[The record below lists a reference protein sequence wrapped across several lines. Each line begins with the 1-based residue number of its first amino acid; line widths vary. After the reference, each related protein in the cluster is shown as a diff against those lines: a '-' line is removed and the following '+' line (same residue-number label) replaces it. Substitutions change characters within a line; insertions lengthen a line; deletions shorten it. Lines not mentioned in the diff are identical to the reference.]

1 MLSSHPVCG
10 NASWGNII
18 ARNPDFTPSTSYT
31 RVAVGSSSGSTAN
44 LGSGNGQVTIYNV
57 AQYYYDEI
65 RMNATSST
73 LSITSMNGKS
83 YSGTISALMKDI
95 IQNGSDINVTVIGIN

>member
-1 MLSSHPVCG
+1 MPP
-10 NASWGNII
+10 WGNII

-31 RVAVGSSSGSTAN
+31 RVAVGSSSGSTTN

-65 RMNATSST
+65 RMNATSSI

-83 YSGTISALMKDI
+83 YSGTISARMKDI

>member
-1 MLSSHPVCG
+1 MYFYITVTQSVATP
-10 NASWGNII
+10 SWGNII
-18 ARNPDFTPSTSYT
+18 ARNPDFTSSTNYT
-31 RVAVGSSSGSTAN
+31 RVAVGSSSGSTTN

-73 LSITSMNGKS
+73 LLLTSMSGKS
-83 YSGTISALMKDI
+83 YSGGEFPLL
-95 IQNGSDINVTVIGIN
+95 

>member
-1 MLSSHPVCG
+1 MATP
-10 NASWGNII
+10 SWGNII
-18 ARNPDFTPSTSYT
+18 ARNSDFTPSTSYT
-31 RVAVGSSSGSTAN
+31 RVAVGSSPGSTAN

-83 YSGTISALMKDI
+83 YSGTISTLMKDM
-95 IQNGSDINVTVIGIN
+95 IQNGSNISVTMIGIS

>member
-1 MLSSHPVCG
+1 MSPQSAATP
-10 NASWGNII
+10 SWGNII

-31 RVAVGSSSGSTAN
+31 RVAVGSSSGSTVN

-65 RMNATSST
+65 RMNATLST

-83 YSGTISALMKDI
+83 YSGTISALMKDM